1 MTVLKKAFEFFLFT
15 SIYIA
20 LCCVVMIYQT
30 FLLFQIPAILSFVLF
45 SFSGTLCSYNFHW
58 YLTPSLYG
66 QSRKATWSYR
76 NKTLHAVLFILG
88 VLGALYFGF
97 QLLHYWEW
105 LLATAFITFLYSAP
119 KIPLKPFRWLKN
131 IAIGKTIFLAYSWT
145 HITAFLPIELSGVAW
160 KTSHYLF
167 VLNRFFLIY
176 PICILF
182 DLRDKEED
190 RKEGIRSMVTEFSHR
205 GVSILFWGSLA
216 VFFLTSLALYPAG
229 FSIPVVIALT
239 IPGIILS
246 FLYTYSQHQLSD
258 YYYYF
263 VLDGLMMLSGLLLL
277 FMHF

>member
-1 MTVLKKAFEFFLFT
+1 
-15 SIYIA
+15 
-20 LCCVVMIYQT
+20 MIYQT

-45 SFSGTLCSYNFHW
+45 AFSGTLCSYNFHW

-66 QSRKATWSYR
+66 QSKKVAWSYS
-76 NKTLHAVLFILG
+76 NKTLHAVLFALG
-88 VLGALYFGF
+88 VLGAVYFGL
-97 QLLHYWEW
+97 QLLRYWEW

-145 HITAFLPIELSGVAW
+145 HITAFLPIELSGAAW
-160 KTSHYLF
+160 HTPHYLF
-167 VLNRFFLIY
+167 VINRFFLIY

-182 DLRDKEED
+182 DLRDREED
-190 RKEGIRSMVTEFSHR
+190 KKEGIRSMVTEFSSQ
-205 GVSILFWGSLA
+205 GVSILFWGSLT
-216 VFFLTSLALYPAG
+216 VFFLTSMGLYLTGISIAVFLAL
-229 FSIPVVIALT
+229 L

-246 FLYTYSQHQLSD
+246 LLYTFSQRNLSD

-277 FMHF
+277 FIRF

>member
-1 MTVLKKAFEFFLFT
+1 
-15 SIYIA
+15 
-20 LCCVVMIYQT
+20 MIYQT

-45 SFSGTLCSYNFHW
+45 AFSGTLCSYNFHW

-66 QSRKATWSYR
+66 QSRKAAWSYT
-76 NKTLHAVLFILG
+76 NKTLHAVLFTFG
-88 VLGALYFGF
+88 VLGAVYFGY

-160 KTSHYLF
+160 DTPHYLF
-167 VLNRFFLIY
+167 VINRFFLIY

-190 RKEGIRSMVTEFSHR
+190 KKEGIRSMITELSYK
-205 GVSILFWGSLA
+205 GVSIVFWGSLV
-216 VFFLTSLALYPAG
+216 VFYLTTVALFWTG
-229 FSIPVVIALT
+229 FSIPVVIALF
-239 IPGIILS
+239 IPGMVLS
-246 FLYTYSQHQLSD
+246 FLYTYSQRNLSD

-263 VLDGLMMLSGLLLL
+263 ALDGLMMLSGLLLL
-277 FMHF
+277 FIHFS